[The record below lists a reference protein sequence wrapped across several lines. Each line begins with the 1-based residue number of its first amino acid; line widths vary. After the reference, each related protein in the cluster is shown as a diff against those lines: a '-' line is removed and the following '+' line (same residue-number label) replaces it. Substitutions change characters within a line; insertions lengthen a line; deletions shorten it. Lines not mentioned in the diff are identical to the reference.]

1 MTISLRQIK
10 KPRLKGGCHDH
21 GGEEGEGNLGLDPFW
36 TGIYQQSRKLCT
48 LWCHLKMTTRKEKMF
63 SSFTEA
69 KRPTSC
75 SGSGL
80 HKVADEELA
89 LFCFFKAAAAILF
102 QLLQCL
108 QILLQMYFAA
118 TARKCLALI
127 SASDIFVLCGWSSG
141 RDHKCLDGLTLA
153 QLHINNTS
161 WKQIMTS

>member
-1 MTISLRQIK
+1 
-10 KPRLKGGCHDH
+10 
-21 GGEEGEGNLGLDPFW
+21 
-36 TGIYQQSRKLCT
+36 
-48 LWCHLKMTTRKEKMF
+48 MTTRKEKMF
-63 SSFTEA
+63 SIFTEA

-102 QLLQCL
+102 QLFQLLQCL

-127 SASDIFVLCGWSSG
+127 SASDIFVLCG
-141 RDHKCLDGLTLA
+141 
-153 QLHINNTS
+153 
-161 WKQIMTS
+161 

>member
-1 MTISLRQIK
+1 
-10 KPRLKGGCHDH
+10 
-21 GGEEGEGNLGLDPFW
+21 
-36 TGIYQQSRKLCT
+36 
-48 LWCHLKMTTRKEKMF
+48 MTTRKEKMF

-108 QILLQMYFAA
+108 QIFLQMYFAA

-127 SASDIFVLCGWSSG
+127 SASDIQGVSKKRYFLGFIFVSVPEVEFYFFTCVL
-141 RDHKCLDGLTLA
+141 
-153 QLHINNTS
+153 
-161 WKQIMTS
+161 